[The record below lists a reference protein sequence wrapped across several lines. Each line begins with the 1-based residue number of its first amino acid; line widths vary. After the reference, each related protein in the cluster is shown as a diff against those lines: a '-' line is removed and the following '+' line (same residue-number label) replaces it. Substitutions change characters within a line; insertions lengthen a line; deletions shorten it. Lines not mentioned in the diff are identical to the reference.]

1 MKRDELAGVRG
12 SEECLDAS
20 DPQKPPPM
28 NYSATSTIT
37 FFLLTLLVS
46 GPGRPLSLK
55 GDEGNPTGVDTPA
68 LLFYNF
74 YLSQLRRVSDAS
86 RSPRE

>member
-1 MKRDELAGVRG
+1 MGGKPVTNGMSWAGVRG
-12 SEECLDAS
+12 SEERLNAS

-46 GPGRPLSLK
+46 GLG
-55 GDEGNPTGVDTPA
+55 
-68 LLFYNF
+68 
-74 YLSQLRRVSDAS
+74 
-86 RSPRE
+86 

>member
-1 MKRDELAGVRG
+1 
-12 SEECLDAS
+12 
-20 DPQKPPPM
+20 M

-55 GDEGNPTGVDTPA
+55 GDEGNLTGVDTPA